1 MKLWEVYPNIWKT
14 ESAFLSWVRGGI
26 RRSLWNRHPLKLE
39 FIKQNRIK
47 IPNPNPKGKVTE
59 VWGAT
64 CALTGVTLP
73 LKDMEVDHKTG
84 NHSLKT
90 INDIQSFVSGIV
102 LITIDDL
109 QFVSKEAHKI
119 KSYAE
124 KQGISF
130 EQAMVEK
137 QAITLTKKPV
147 KEIKEWL
154 EGRGVVPST
163 KASERR
169 LQIVEVLLAEMEDN

>member
-1 MKLWEVYPNIWKT
+1 MKLWELYPSIWKT
-14 ESAFLSWVRGGI
+14 ESAFLSWIRGGI

-73 LKDMEVDHKTG
+73 LKDVEVDHKTG

-109 QFVSKEAHKI
+109 QFVSKEAHKV

-124 KQGISF
+124 KHNISF
-130 EQAMVEK
+130 EEA
-137 QAITLTKKPV
+137 
-147 KEIKEWL
+147 WL
-154 EGRGVVPST
+154 EKKAINITKQPVTAVKAWLEQHGVVPATSAAT
-163 KASERR
+163 RRDQVRAVLERG
-169 LQIVEVLLAEMEDN
+169 E